1 MMSERANKLKELCEL
16 VDLVNNTEPLSAGYS
31 DAELKA
37 LFSTPTKSKE
47 EPTQAQIDKLM
58 QCRYGI

>member
-1 MMSERANKLKELCEL
+1 MSERSDRLKELCGLVEL
-16 VDLVNNTEPLSAGYS
+16 VNATEPLSIGYS

-47 EPTQAQIDKLM
+47 EPTQEQIDKLM
-58 QCRYGI
+58 QCEYGI